1 MELFLGAFERE
12 WEQRRAALTHDRDL
26 ANSKRQQME
35 EEARHRLR
43 MAKGGGSGNGLG
55 KMGRGGGASSP
66 WPAGSAA
73 LARPMATRLE
83 AVASGSQ
90 PAVVKMASYGG
101 GARVGAMVNYVSRDG
116 EVTVETETGERLSGR
131 EELSRLR
138 DEWSEFFQNRNES
151 RDLAGFSVEIEATEG
166 MADAALHEHVRR
178 VLSDGFGDRSYAYA
192 VSRRVDGG
200 IEASGVLVL
209 RDKAGE
215 RLTGDA
221 KAAEILQ
228 ARYDAKGEGRA
239 SARFSF
245 TGYGNGVDYGTAR
258 LRNLVEAHAGDVRD
272 RDGRGI
278 GNEKIAGDLVQQ
290 VWRHE
295 LHSRRGRDVMH
306 VIMSARAGTDTA
318 AFERA
323 ARDFLGEQFA
333 GYRYAFAVHDPAHDP
348 KDMADGG
355 QRPHV
360 HAHAIVVMR
369 NEAGDRIVTTPQV
382 FREWRAV
389 MAEKAREHGIAM
401 EMTDRRE
408 FASAAAYGRNH
419 VRAVNLVGRT
429 EHVGTSE
436 AAQIRYDA
444 KRAGL
449 AIVSAAPRSI
459 EYTEKASRIWAEIA
473 ANSNNSKVARF
484 AEKAEKSI
492 EMAISQAEFA
502 AKNAGNH
509 GTVVPFYAANL
520 IRLAETVTEGM
531 HMTEMNRSQFE
542 EYEKNVEGAIWRTTR
557 AFGPGERD
565 DLNSVIAAARNH
577 VQLTKQE
584 LELREQ
590 RDSLLESGKL
600 FEIQREPGSDLAKSI
615 DAGIKDVAETI
626 EQGAKET
633 VAEIADGLTDRMKR
647 GFPGEIVNSYFTRDD
662 TNGTTR
668 VFADAKGSRE
678 VFQDTGEKLRAKTY
692 DPNAVRLMIE
702 TAAHRGWSSIELAGS
717 KDFRREAWL
726 EGQAHGIAVRGYSPN
741 ELDWQEVA
749 RREQSYLRNEIRQGR
764 DEPTMKSPQEA
775 SGEAKEAKPTDKP
788 DARSAA
794 DTNTD
799 YRGGVSGVIVEQGS
813 KPYRDDPK
821 NDPSPYVVL
830 RENNADRTVW
840 GVGLPD
846 ALYRAGAKDGDRIT
860 LREDGMETVV
870 KPVIK
875 EIDGQRVRT
884 EQEVERRRWDVEVVE
899 AKDRDQPVAKV
910 ETSSASQ
917 SNIELKA
924 DVREAEASRTDP
936 PQQQV
941 TRLEQLQRE
950 HAERQERDEQ
960 ER

>member
-26 ANSKRQQME
+26 ANSKRRQME

-66 WPAGSAA
+66 SPAGSAA
-73 LARPMATRLE
+73 LARPMAARLE

-138 DEWSEFFQNRNES
+138 DEWSELFQNRNES
-151 RDLAGFSVEIEATEG
+151 RDLAGFSVEIEGTEG
-166 MADAALHEHVRR
+166 MVDSVMHEHVRR
-178 VLSDGFGDRSYAYA
+178 VLSEGFGDRSYAYA
-192 VSRRVDGG
+192 VSRRVDGS

-408 FASAAAYGRNH
+408 FASAPAYGRNH

-449 AIVSAAPRSI
+449 ALVSASPRSVDYANRARLAWEGI
-459 EYTEKASRIWAEIA
+459 ASVSADEVVVRFATRTEKALGIA
-473 ANSNNSKVARF
+473 
-484 AEKAEKSI
+484 
-492 EMAISQAEFA
+492 MAQAEDARASA
-502 AKNAGNH
+502 ADGFYA
-509 GTVVPFYAANL
+509 VPYYAANL
-520 IRLAETVTEGM
+520 TKLTEIVKDAM
-531 HMTEMNRSQFE
+531 EVADMTPAQFRGFEQDVEDALLRS
-542 EYEKNVEGAIWRTTR
+542 RR
-557 AFGPGERD
+557 AGGEDKRSTMD
-565 DLNSVIAAARNH
+565 ELEASVRGH
-577 VQLTKQE
+577 VQVMKQYQE
-584 LELREQ
+584 LQDQRTELVER
-590 RDSLLESGKL
+590 RKL
-600 FEIQREPGSDLAKSI
+600 FELRRDPASGLAKTEFATAPDDRL
-615 DAGIKDVAETI
+615 DAS
-626 EQGAKET
+626 
-633 VAEIADGLTDRMKR
+633 
-647 GFPGEIVNSYFTRDD
+647 FPDAITRRYFPRED
-662 TNGTTR
+662 TNGVVR
-668 VFADAKGSRE
+668 VFTDVEGGRE
-678 VFQDTGEKLRAKTY
+678 VFQAVGDKLRASTY
-692 DPNAVRLMIE
+692 DANAVRLMVE
-702 TAAHRGWSSIELAGS
+702 TAAHRGWTVIELAGS
-717 KDFRREAWL
+717 DVFRREAWI
-726 EGQAHGIAVRGYSPN
+726 EGQVRGITVRDYAPT
-741 ELDWQEVA
+741 ELD
-749 RREQSYLRNEIRQGR
+749 RREVDQRERVYLHSETNEQR
-764 DEPTMKSPQEA
+764 PASPGPGNGDREHSEVITGVLMG
-775 SGEAKEAKPTDKP
+775 SGLRPHPGNVNNA
-788 DARSAA
+788 
-794 DTNTD
+794 
-799 YRGGVSGVIVEQGS
+799 
-813 KPYRDDPK
+813 
-821 NDPSPYVVL
+821 PSPYVVL
-830 RENNADRTVW
+830 RENETDRVIW
-840 GVGLPD
+840 GLGLPD
-846 ALYRAGAKDGDRIT
+846 ALYRSGAKEGDRVS
-860 LREDGMETVV
+860 LREPGTETLLR
-870 KPVIK
+870 PAIK
-875 EIDGQRVRT
+875 DVGNERMLT
-884 EQEVERRRWDVEVVE
+884 EQPVEHRRWQVEIE
-899 AKDRDQPVAKV
+899 EPHDRDPPAG
-910 ETSSASQ
+910 SAVPSPAPQ
-917 SNIELKA
+917 TGPDSPSPA
-924 DVREAEASRTDP
+924 RDAEAAHRDP
-936 PQQQV
+936 PQKQLD
-941 TRLEQLQRE
+941 RLAELQRE
-950 HAERQERDEQ
+950 HEMRRDRDER

>member
-66 WPAGSAA
+66 SPAGSAA
-73 LARPMATRLE
+73 LARPMAARLE

-138 DEWSEFFQNRNES
+138 DEWSELFQNRNES
-151 RDLAGFSVEIEATEG
+151 RDLAGFSVEIEGTEG
-166 MADAALHEHVRR
+166 MVDSVMHEHVRR
-178 VLSDGFGDRSYAYA
+178 VLSEGFGDRSYAYA
-192 VSRRVDGG
+192 VSRRVDGS

-449 AIVSAAPRSI
+449 ALVSASPRSI
-459 EYTEKASRIWAEIA
+459 EYANRARLAWEGIASVSADEVVVRFATRTEKALGIA
-473 ANSNNSKVARF
+473 
-484 AEKAEKSI
+484 
-492 EMAISQAEFA
+492 MAQAEDARASA
-502 AKNAGNH
+502 ADGFYA
-509 GTVVPFYAANL
+509 VPYYAANL
-520 IRLAETVTEGM
+520 TKLTEIVKDAM
-531 HMTEMNRSQFE
+531 EVADMTPAQFRGFEQDVEDALLRS
-542 EYEKNVEGAIWRTTR
+542 RR
-557 AFGPGERD
+557 AGGEDKRSTMD
-565 DLNSVIAAARNH
+565 ELEASVRGH
-577 VQLTKQE
+577 VQVMKQYQE
-584 LELREQ
+584 LRDQ
-590 RDSLLESGKL
+590 RTELLERGKL
-600 FEIQREPGSDLAKSI
+600 FELRRDPVSGLAKTEFATAPDDRL
-615 DAGIKDVAETI
+615 DAG
-626 EQGAKET
+626 
-633 VAEIADGLTDRMKR
+633 
-647 GFPGEIVNSYFTRDD
+647 FPDAITRRYFRRED
-662 TNGTTR
+662 TNGVVR
-668 VFADAKGSRE
+668 VFTDVEGGRE
-678 VFQDTGEKLRAKTY
+678 VFQDAGDKLRASTY
-692 DPNAVRLMIE
+692 DANAVRLMVE
-702 TAAHRGWSSIELAGS
+702 TAAHRGWTAIEPAGTNE
-717 KDFRREAWL
+717 FRREAWI
-726 EGQAHGIAVRGYSPN
+726 EGQMRGISVRGYAPT
-741 ELDWQEVA
+741 ELD
-749 RREQSYLRNEIRQGR
+749 RREVGQRERVYLHSETSDQL
-764 DEPTMKSPQEA
+764 PPSPGPGNGDRERSEVITGVLMG
-775 SGEAKEAKPTDKP
+775 SGPRPHPGNVNNA
-788 DARSAA
+788 
-794 DTNTD
+794 
-799 YRGGVSGVIVEQGS
+799 
-813 KPYRDDPK
+813 
-821 NDPSPYVVL
+821 PSPYVVL
-830 RENNADRTVW
+830 RENETDRVIW
-840 GVGLPD
+840 GLGLPD
-846 ALYRAGAKDGDRIT
+846 ALYRSGAKEGDRVS
-860 LREDGMETVV
+860 LRELGTETLLR
-870 KPVIK
+870 PAIK
-875 EIDGQRVRT
+875 DVGNERMLT
-884 EQEVERRRWDVEVVE
+884 EQPVEHRRWQVEIE
-899 AKDRDQPVAKV
+899 EPHDRDPPAG
-910 ETSSASQ
+910 SAVPSPAPRTGPD
-917 SNIELKA
+917 SPSPA
-924 DVREAEASRTDP
+924 RDAEAAHRDP
-936 PQQQV
+936 PQKQLD
-941 TRLEQLQRE
+941 RLAELQRE
-950 HAERQERDEQ
+950 HEMRRDRDDRER
-960 ER
+960 